1 MNDSFPE
8 GYFYSFSHTATSLSS
23 ELFSIPQHCPAPSP
37 AEPAHTSNARPLASQ
52 QRYKMWGLTQINPF
66 SPEPPNQRSSSN
78 LLLKWSQEQRTEVGG
93 GMCSENSNVSK
104 PEASMKESSPH
115 AAACFFRLRSRHAAI
130 FSLCIRQI
138 FFFQNEV
145 LGHSL
150 AYLLSTP
157 EHVHGGENHPAGLRV
172 SGKIPG
178 EITKRKI

>member
-1 MNDSFPE
+1 MTNTGRVNVVNDRFPE

-130 FSLCIRQI
+130 FSLCIRQN
-138 FFFQNEV
+138 FFF
-145 LGHSL
+145 S
-150 AYLLSTP
+150 
-157 EHVHGGENHPAGLRV
+157 
-172 SGKIPG
+172 K
-178 EITKRKI
+178 